1 MKITVIG
8 ELCKDV
14 FVYGESKRL
23 SPEAPVPVFLPK
35 HQTENNGM
43 AGNVVRNLLSM
54 NSELKINFIHQEN
67 QIKKIR
73 YVDEKTNH
81 MLLRVDEND
90 TAESLTLT
98 EAIINELR
106 NSDAVIISDY
116 DKGFLNETDIDTICK
131 FSKFSI
137 LDTKKRL
144 LSSTIRNVTFVKLNE
159 SEFKNNAHSIQQ
171 SYSKVLIT
179 KGINGTDYLGVNY
192 PSPRPLQ
199 TSDVSGAGDTFTAAF
214 VLKYLSE
221 KDIQKSILYANQM
234 ASIVVSKRGVATPD
248 QN

>member
-8 ELCKDV
+8 ELCKDI
-14 FVYGESKRL
+14 FVYGDSKRL

-35 HQTENNGM
+35 NTTENNGM
-43 AGNVVRNLLSM
+43 AGNVVRNLHSM
-54 NSELKINFIHQEN
+54 NNELKINFIHQSN

-90 TAESLTLT
+90 TSESLVIT
-98 EAIINELR
+98 ENIMKEISD
-106 NSDAVIISDY
+106 SDAVIISDY
-116 DKGFLNETDIDTICK
+116 DKGFLNESDIDTIAR

-144 LSSTIRNVTFVKLNE
+144 VSSTIRNITFIKLNE
-159 SEFKNNAHSIQQ
+159 LEFKNNNQVIQQ
-171 SYSKVLIT
+171 NYSKVLIT
-179 KGINGTDYLGVNY
+179 KGINGTDYLGINY
-192 PSPRPLQ
+192 PSPQPLQ

-214 VLKYLSE
+214 VLKYLTT
-221 KDIQKSILYANQM
+221 KDIKKSILYANEM
-234 ASIVVSKRGVATPD
+234 ASIVVSKRGVATP
-248 QN
+248 N